1 MFKPL
6 SKLDI
11 VTQAKLACIYSGVVW
26 GVYWIPLRLMD
37 QAGVYAAWSTVL
49 FYAVPFLFFLP
60 WTARQWLR
68 IKNCRKAWHWIG
80 ITTGCSLVLYA
91 NAMLYTEVVRA
102 VLLYYL
108 TPIWSLL
115 LARIV
120 LGEVIT
126 PPRVAAILLG
136 IAGML
141 VILRIDQGTLLPGN
155 IGDWMGLLAGLGWA
169 VAAVLLR
176 QDDGSHAHEFSTLY
190 FFYGTLAA
198 IALALSPIAGEIEV
212 PDIEAIWSV
221 LPWFMV
227 IGPVLLIP
235 GIYAAFWG
243 APHLNPGVVG
253 LLFMT
258 EISVAAIT
266 AALWANEPFG
276 VRELSGVV
284 LISLA
289 GLTEFLW
296 PSMQRLRRFVRSGKQ
311 SV

>member
-1 MFKPL
+1 MPASF

-11 VTQAKLACIYSGVVW
+11 VTQAKLACAYSGVAW
-26 GVYWIPLRLMD
+26 GLYWIPLRLMD

-49 FYAVPFLFFLP
+49 FYAVPLLFFLP
-60 WTARQWLR
+60 WTGKQWQLIR
-68 IKNCRKAWHWIG
+68 RCKMSYHWIG
-80 ITTGCSLVLYA
+80 ITTGISLVLYA
-91 NAMLYTEVVRA
+91 NAMLYTEVVRG
-102 VLLYYL
+102 VLMYYL
-108 TPIWSLL
+108 TPVWSLL

-126 PPRVAAILLG
+126 PPRVAAIVLG
-136 IAGML
+136 IAGL
-141 VILRIDQGTLLPGN
+141 LAILGIDQGNLWPRN
-155 IGDWMGLLAGLGWA
+155 IGDWMGLSAGVGWA

-176 QDDGSHAHEFSTLY
+176 QDDGSHAHEFSSLY

-198 IALALSPIAGEIEV
+198 AGLALSPIAGDIET
-212 PDIEAIWSV
+212 PDIDAIFEV
-221 LPWFMV
+221 LPWFIIV
-227 IGPVLLIP
+227 GPILLIP
-235 GIYAAFWG
+235 GIYSAFWG

-258 EISVAAIT
+258 EISIATIT

-276 VRELSGVV
+276 LRELAGVV

-296 PSMQRLRRFVRSGKQ
+296 PYLPGQRTMLTQKK
-311 SV
+311 

>member
-1 MFKPL
+1 MINRLKSL
-6 SKLDI
+6 NIS
-11 VTQAKLACIYSGVVW
+11 TQAKLACVYSGVVW
-26 GVYWIPLRLMD
+26 GVYWIPLHLMD
-37 QAGVYAAWSTVL
+37 QAGVFAAWSTVL
-49 FYAVPFLFFLP
+49 FYAVPLLFFLP
-60 WTARQWLR
+60 WTAKQWRRIRQC
-68 IKNCRKAWHWIG
+68 KKAWHWIG
-80 ITTGCSLVLYA
+80 ITAGCSLVLYA

-115 LARIV
+115 LARLV

-126 PPRVAAILLG
+126 PPRVAAIVLG
-136 IAGML
+136 IAGLL
-141 VILRIDQGTLLPGN
+141 VIMGVDQGTLLPSN
-155 IGDWMGLLAGLGWA
+155 MGDWMGLLAGLGWA
-169 VAAVLLR
+169 VVAVLLR
-176 QDDGSHAHEFSTLY
+176 QDDGSHAYEFTMLY
-190 FFYGTLAA
+190 FFYGTILA
-198 IALALSPIAGEIEV
+198 IGLALSPIAGNIEV
-212 PDIEAIWSV
+212 PNIEAIWEV
-221 LPWFMV
+221 LPWFFV

-276 VRELSGVV
+276 IRELTGVV

-289 GLTEFLW
+289 GLSEFIW
-296 PSMQRLRRFVRSGKQ
+296 PLFQRKP
-311 SV
+311 SVEPVK